1 MKVLPPF
8 VRRLGLAALLILTI
22 GASAKATFAGPQ
34 PAPID
39 QLLKSAEE
47 FQTKH
52 PKSAEAYYTLGRI
65 HYLAF
70 HLKRRQIPA
79 FSFRATKDAPPY
91 LAPQWMLGWQGDKKT
106 GNEIE
111 PKELVTHAAAAIHNF
126 QEAVRLKNYEEPGLI
141 HLGIASLE
149 EEFATWNEQAKATD
163 LPPELTGITIAKLR
177 ADYAEAL
184 TVAMAKDTGL
194 TNLPV
199 SGLESI
205 TSYEAAKALIRLADK
220 ADAPLSASERKDLE
234 KAQDASRHFKSL
246 RMGPITPMVFSFR
259 AVTHLDEL
267 LAPEIAVD
275 FDLRGYGPRE
285 RWPWV
290 RPELGL
296 LVWDPLHTGRI
307 ESARQLFGGYTFEIF
322 RGNGYD
328 ALAALD
334 ANGDGILSGAELD
347 GISVWFDRN
356 SDGLSTPDEVTPVRD
371 LGIISI
377 ATTAEERDG
386 VHPTNAHGLTLR
398 DGRTLPT
405 WDWMVQPINSIALP
419 LAAGSAV
426 AR

>member
-8 VRRLGLAALLILTI
+8 VRRLGLAALFILTL

-34 PAPID
+34 PTPID

-47 FQTKH
+47 FQTRH
-52 PKSAEAYYTLGRI
+52 PKSAEGYYTLGRI

-79 FSFRATKDAPPY
+79 FSVRATKDTPPY
-91 LAPQWMLGWQGDKKT
+91 LAPQWMLGWQGDRKG

-111 PKELVTHAAAAIHNF
+111 PKDLVTHAAAAMRNF
-126 QEAVRLKNYEEPGLI
+126 EEAARLKNYEEPGLV

-149 EEFATWNEQAKATD
+149 EEFAAWNEQAKVTG

-184 TVAMAKDTGL
+184 TVAMDKDAGL
-194 TNLPV
+194 KNLPV
-199 SGLESI
+199 SGVESI

-220 ADAPLSASERKDLE
+220 TEAPLSASERKDLD
-234 KAQDASRHFKSL
+234 KARDALRHFKSL
-246 RMGPITPMVFSFR
+246 SMGPITPMVFSFQT
-259 AVTHLDEL
+259 VNHLDEL
-267 LAPEIAVD
+267 LAPGIAVD

-285 RWPWV
+285 RWPWI
-290 RPELGL
+290 RPDLGL
-296 LVWDPLHTGRI
+296 LVWDPLHAGRI

-328 ALAALD
+328 ALAVLD

-356 SDGLSTPDEVTPVRD
+356 GDGLSTPDEVTPVCD
-371 LGIISI
+371 LGVVSI
-377 ATTAEERDG
+377 ATAMESYDG
-386 VHPTNAHGLTLR
+386 IHPTNAHGITLR
-398 DGRTLPT
+398 DGRTLRS
-405 WDWMVQPINSIALP
+405 WDWMVEPVSGTATP
-419 LAAGSAV
+419 LAATETGI
-426 AR
+426 R